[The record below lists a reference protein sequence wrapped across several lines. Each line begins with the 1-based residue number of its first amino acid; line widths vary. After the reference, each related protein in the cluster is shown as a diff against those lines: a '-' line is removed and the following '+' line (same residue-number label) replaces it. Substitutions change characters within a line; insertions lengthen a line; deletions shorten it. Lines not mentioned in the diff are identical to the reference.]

1 MQKDVEKKK
10 GTLDRWMDFI
20 ERVGNALP
28 DPVSLFIILAVI
40 VVVLSAIFGS
50 MGMSAVH
57 PGTGKTITVVNLLTK
72 DGFRQMYSKA
82 VNNFASFAP
91 LGMVLVCVIGA
102 AAAEKSGF
110 LVALMQRVM
119 RGAKSWVVTFAILF
133 VGINANVAGDAG
145 FIVMPPLAAVIYMGI
160 GRSPVLGMFVA
171 FAGVAGGFCANMI
184 LGMSDALAYGFTEAA
199 AKMIDPSYQQSMA
212 VNWYFLIVSCI
223 TLTIGGTLLVEKFLV
238 HRFPCTKEDL
248 AKFDFDES
256 SADLKPEQ
264 IRGLKWG
271 LTALAV
277 YLVVLL
283 GMCVGADPL
292 LADPQSHSI
301 MSPKAP
307 FMSGIILTVAFALLV
322 VGAGYGFGSGK
333 YKNDKDLFADIILGF
348 KDMSSYILLCFFIA
362 QFTSYFAWSNLGMVM
377 AIKGAEV
384 LKELNFT
391 GAPLLIGLVF
401 VSCIINLFIGSASAK
416 WAILAPIFVPM
427 LMIMGYDPAVA
438 QVAYRIGDS
447 ITNPLSPL
455 FYYTPVILGYLRRY
469 APEAGLGTVIANMIP
484 YSVTF
489 TVIWIIQLLV
499 WLFLDLPLGPGGGI
513 FLK

>member
-1 MQKDVEKKK
+1 MQEENKQQK
-10 GTLDRWMDFI
+10 GMLDRWMDFI

-28 DPVSLFIILAVI
+28 DPVSLFIILAI
-40 VVVLSAIFGS
+40 AVVFLSAVFGS
-50 MGMSAVH
+50 MGVSAVH
-57 PGTGKTITVVNLLTK
+57 PGTGKTIAVVNLLTK
-72 DGFRQMYSKA
+72 EGFRQMYSKA

-110 LVALMQRVM
+110 LVAVMQKVM

-160 GRSPVLGMFVA
+160 GRSPLLGMFIA
-171 FAGVAGGFCANMI
+171 FASVAGGFCANIM

-199 AKMIDPSYQQSMA
+199 AKMINPAYQQTMA

-223 TLTIGGTLLVEKFLV
+223 TLSVAGTLLVERFLV
-238 HRFPCTKEDL
+238 RRFPCTKEDL
-248 AKFDFDES
+248 AKYNFDET
-256 SADLKPEQ
+256 ATELTPEQ
-264 IRGLKWG
+264 HKGIKW
-271 LTALAV
+271 ALICLFVYAAV
-277 YLVVLL
+277 LVA
-283 GMCVGADPL
+283 MSVGDDPL
-292 LADPQSHSI
+292 LADPKTHSI
-301 MSPKAP
+301 MTSGAP
-307 FMSGIILTVAFALLV
+307 FMNGIILTVAIALLV
-322 VGAGYGFGSGK
+322 VGIGYGFGSGK
-333 YKNDKDLFADIILGF
+333 YKNDKDLFADIVLGF

-362 QFTSYFAWSNLGMVM
+362 QFTSYFAWSNLGMVL

-384 LKELNFT
+384 LKAANFT
-391 GAPLLIGLVF
+391 GAPLLIGLIF

-469 APEAGLGTVIANMIP
+469 DPSVGLGTVIANMIP
-484 YSVTF
+484 YSLTF
-489 TVIWIIQLLV
+489 TVIWVIQLLIWV
-499 WLFLDLPLGPGGGI
+499 FLDLPLGPGGGI

>member
-1 MQKDVEKKK
+1 MQKDIEKKR
-10 GTLDRWMDFI
+10 GTLDKWMDFI

-184 LGMSDALAYGFTEAA
+184 LGMSDALA
-199 AKMIDPSYQQSMA
+199 
-212 VNWYFLIVSCI
+212 
-223 TLTIGGTLLVEKFLV
+223 
-238 HRFPCTKEDL
+238 
-248 AKFDFDES
+248 
-256 SADLKPEQ
+256 
-264 IRGLKWG
+264 
-271 LTALAV
+271 
-277 YLVVLL
+277 
-283 GMCVGADPL
+283 
-292 LADPQSHSI
+292 
-301 MSPKAP
+301 
-307 FMSGIILTVAFALLV
+307 
-322 VGAGYGFGSGK
+322 
-333 YKNDKDLFADIILGF
+333 
-348 KDMSSYILLCFFIA
+348 
-362 QFTSYFAWSNLGMVM
+362 
-377 AIKGAEV
+377 
-384 LKELNFT
+384 
-391 GAPLLIGLVF
+391 
-401 VSCIINLFIGSASAK
+401 
-416 WAILAPIFVPM
+416 
-427 LMIMGYDPAVA
+427 
-438 QVAYRIGDS
+438 
-447 ITNPLSPL
+447 
-455 FYYTPVILGYLRRY
+455 
-469 APEAGLGTVIANMIP
+469 
-484 YSVTF
+484 
-489 TVIWIIQLLV
+489 
-499 WLFLDLPLGPGGGI
+499 
-513 FLK
+513 